1 MVDTLEEILQP
12 LKFCK
17 LLIKYIGLQQ
27 DGKQSWMYFFAGHIL
42 HLIFFELFIILNVA
56 FLFTG
61 VNWQEQVSNFSV
73 LVQVGCIMFKMYVY
87 LSRLNSVEKL
97 HKILIEVLKIS
108 SDHQSIDR
116 AIIQKKIKTI
126 KKVMKAFA
134 SFLTINMLYGVV
146 VVIVFREIP
155 HKIYYP
161 FKTDL
166 ESSLSGF
173 VIAAIY
179 QNLVCL
185 YPSTFLFFIDTLP
198 VIFMTIASGLLDEL
212 AIKFDTV
219 GNTGCSYKE
228 TLQCIRVHE
237 KVVKLV
243 HEIENQFG
251 LIFFIQFLVSTVAI
265 GFSVFVL
272 STASDAS
279 NFVFFFVYTLP
290 ILFDIYLPCYYG
302 HELML
307 SSENLIDATKNSG
320 WSKAN
325 RKTKQALMIFLEEA
339 KKPIKISYRRLREV
353 NLVSFADIIQSA
365 YSLYAVLKSV
375 NN

>member
-1 MVDTLEEILQP
+1 MADPLEQILQP
-12 LKFCK
+12 LNFCK

-42 HLIFFELFIILNVA
+42 HLIFFELFILLNVA

-73 LVQVGCIMFKMYVY
+73 LVQVGCIMFKMYVF
-87 LSRLNSVEKL
+87 LARLNSIEKL
-97 HKILIEVLKIS
+97 NKMLIEVLKIS
-108 SDHQSIDR
+108 SDPQFIDR
-116 AIIQKKIKTI
+116 AIVQEKIKTI

-146 VVIVFREIP
+146 VVIAFREIP

-166 ESSLSGF
+166 ASSLSGF
-173 VIAAIY
+173 VVAAIY

-185 YPSTFLFFIDTLP
+185 YPSTFLFFIDTMP

-212 AIKFDTV
+212 AKRFETV
-219 GNTGCSYKE
+219 GSNECSYKE
-228 TLQCIRVHE
+228 TLQCIKIHE

-243 HEIENQFG
+243 HEIENEFG

-272 STASDAS
+272 STASDIS

-302 HELML
+302 HELMV
-307 SSENLIDATKNSG
+307 SSENLINATKNSN
-320 WSKAN
+320 WIKADK
-325 RKTKQALMIFLEEA
+325 KTKQALMIFLEEA
-339 KKPIKISYRRLREV
+339 KKPIKIAYRRLREV

-365 YSLYAVLKSV
+365 YSLYALLKSL
-375 NN
+375 NI